1 MPIWFEIVALMLVA
15 YGIGLTIGW
24 ALWGRTP
31 ADDGQAD
38 IATEGETE

>member
-24 ALWGRTP
+24 GLWGRTP
-31 ADDGQAD
+31 ADDAQAD
-38 IATEGETE
+38 TATEGETE